1 MHVTLFGV
9 VLFLHVAVAIIAF
22 MLAGVL
28 HAALGVLARM
38 RDVREMRSWVA
49 LVHRIEPVLPIMAL
63 ILLGLG
69 AWLIHLSGKRFA
81 WSDGWVST
89 SVVALV
95 VIEALSGALI
105 APRSKAMTRLVH
117 DSADGPVSDAL
128 TRATRD
134 PIVWHLAHVAT
145 FGFAGVVFLMVVH
158 PTGFLS
164 PVIVVVAAV
173 LGVAVSAAQLRA
185 LDEVPAGS
193 GGVVPGQKQPAGESV

>member
-9 VLFLHVAVAIIAF
+9 VLFLHITVAIIAF

-28 HAALGVLARM
+28 HAALGVLARA
-38 RDVREMRSWVA
+38 RDVRDMRSWTA
-49 LVHRIEPVLPIMAL
+49 LVHRIEPLLPVMAL
-63 ILLGLG
+63 ILLGFG

-89 SVVALV
+89 SVVALIV
-95 VIEALSGALI
+95 VEALSGALI
-105 APRSKAMTRLVH
+105 APRSKAMTLLVNG
-117 DSADGPVSDAL
+117 SPDGPVPDEL

-145 FGFAGVVFLMVVH
+145 FGFAGVVFLMAVH

-164 PVIVVVAAV
+164 PVIVVLAAA
-173 LGVAVSAAQLRA
+173 LGVAVSAAQLRP
-185 LDEVPAGS
+185 LDKAPATS
-193 GGVVPGQKQPAGESV
+193 GGVVSGHKQPAGESV